1 MANPNANPAA
11 LASGASTAVGGI
23 KPPEVRVT
31 AADLYPMRM
40 QTLSNIEGN
49 SAIGALQFPS
59 DRAKYYMT
67 LGLHDYSRSP
77 SDLMGVI
84 VQAMG
89 KLNITNTITLPLP
102 QQMIDSHSV
111 NYAEEALG
119 QGLGASTEG
128 STSLINA
135 MAGNMSNVTQ
145 GLAGILGAGA
155 STFLQGIKDF
165 TGLNAPALTQAL
177 AGVAPNQFL
186 TILLKG
192 PQYKKHSFT
201 WKLSPRN
208 EGESESIRR
217 IIELL
222 NNSMAPGM
230 SAAGNAFFSFPKIV
244 TLSFMPNSNV
254 LYRFKPAV
262 IENMTVNYAPS
273 GAPAFY
279 RRTEAP
285 DTVEIKLDFL
295 EVEYWLTG
303 DFGGTALDTS
313 GLSNL
318 RAQQGGRAGRGV

>member
-1 MANPNANPAA
+1 MANPNANSAS
-11 LASGASTAVGGI
+11 LASASSTAVQNASLPG
-23 KPPEVRVT
+23 PRVT

-40 QTLSNIEGN
+40 QNLSNIEGGGT
-49 SAIGALQFPS
+49 IGGLQFPS
-59 DRAKYYMT
+59 DRGKYFMS
-67 LGLHDYSRSP
+67 LGLHDYSRSA

-84 VQAMG
+84 LG

-102 QQMIDSHSV
+102 QQMTDSHNV

-119 QGLGASTEG
+119 QGLGATTEAG
-128 STSLINA
+128 SNLMNA
-135 MAGNMSNVTQ
+135 MAGNMSNIGQ
-145 GLAGILGAGA
+145 ALGGLLGAGA
-155 STFLQGIKDF
+155 QTILDGFKNLTGVNAPQLSQAL
-165 TGLNAPALTQAL
+165 TGL
-177 AGVAPNQFL
+177 APNQFL

-208 EGESESIRR
+208 EGESESIRA
-217 IIELL
+217 IIALL

-230 SAAGNAFFSFPKIV
+230 KTNAFFTFPKIV

-285 DTVEIKLDFL
+285 DTVELKLDFL

-303 DFGGTALDTS
+303 DFGGSALDTS
-313 GLSNL
+313 GLSAL
-318 RAQQGGRAGRGV
+318 RSQQGGREGRGV